1 MPDEPALPA
10 GHQPPPILSTK
21 QHAVDA
27 PAPETVAAAAAVKE
41 LAEAPREE
49 KKAIAV
55 DHKLVIN
62 EVQLLLAEKRTAFAL
77 LRTGVSVALVPLSLI
92 SLLIATSR
100 LWNVWDVYWLLIPL
114 GLVLLTL
121 VSLGG
126 YLILHALHHL
136 AHNDRVLMGL
146 RASDTLLEDLLAS
159 HGHGD
164 RIIKPW
170 KWRKNSAAEHP
181 RIRHG

>member
-1 MPDEPALPA
+1 MPDEPLAT
-10 GHQPPPILSTK
+10 GHQPPPLLTTK
-21 QHAVDA
+21 HHAVES

-41 LAEAPREE
+41 LAEAPKEE
-49 KKAIAV
+49 KKQIAV

-62 EVQLLLAEKRTAFAL
+62 EVQLLLAEKRTSFAL

-92 SLLIATSR
+92 SLLIATSK
-100 LWNVWDVYWLLIPL
+100 LWNVWDVYWILVPL
-114 GLVLLTL
+114 ALVLMLL

-136 AHNDRVLMGL
+136 AHNDRVLIGL

-159 HGHGD
+159 HGRGD
-164 RIIKPW
+164 RFIKPW
-170 KWRKNSAAEHP
+170 KWRKGEAWYSSG
-181 RIRHG
+181 RRSS